1 MDALVITNKF
11 WNTECRDD
19 ELQRL
24 KRQKHAAHNQVYRLR
39 LKMREMEIARRLLIV
54 AYMATSHANLVLHER
69 IERYVKEVDEL

>member
-1 MDALVITNKF
+1 MDALVIANKF
-11 WNTECRDD
+11 WSIECRDD

-24 KRQKHAAHNQVYRLR
+24 KRQKHTAHNQVYRLR

-54 AYMATSHANLVLHER
+54 AYMATSHANSVLHER

>member
-1 MDALVITNKF
+1 MDALVIANKF

-39 LKMREMEIARRLLIV
+39 LKMREMEIARRLLVV
-54 AYMATSHANLVLHER
+54 AYLATSHANSVLHER

>member
-39 LKMREMEIARRLLIV
+39 LKMREMEIARRLPIV
-54 AYMATSHANLVLHER
+54 AYMATSHANSVLHER

>member
-1 MDALVITNKF
+1 MDALMIANKF

-39 LKMREMEIARRLLIV
+39 LKMRKMEIARRLLVV
-54 AYMATSHANLVLHER
+54 AYLATSHANSVLHER